1 MYIIGLFMRPINSQ
15 SLCPIIIIG
24 RAGSYRAW
32 VVIWAILIGLLVIG
46 LPGALV
52 ISRLKVI
59 NNNLIFS
66 DRIQK
71 DGIRI
76 DTCSYYQKG
85 TWRPQIIN
93 NNHLDGIQ
101 YP

>member
-1 MYIIGLFMRPINSQ
+1 MRPINSQ
-15 SLCPIIIIG
+15 SLCPIIVIG

-46 LPGALV
+46 VVVIGLPGDDV
-52 ISRLKVI
+52 IRYLRGY

-66 DRIQK
+66 DGIQK

-85 TWRPQIIN
+85 LWRPQIIN

>member
-15 SLCPIIIIG
+15 SLCPIIVIG

-46 LPGALV
+46 LPGDEV
-52 ISRLKVI
+52 IRYLRGY

-66 DRIQK
+66 DGIQA
-71 DGIRI
+71 DRIRI

>member
-1 MYIIGLFMRPINSQ
+1 MRPINSQ

-46 LPGALV
+46 VVVIGLPGDDV
-52 ISRLKVI
+52 IRYLRGY

-66 DRIQK
+66 DGIQK

-85 TWRPQIIN
+85 LWRPQIIN

-101 YP
+101 SP